1 MSSPEKVKE
10 EQAACRTAVAILNT
24 TSMDVKRAL
33 SVLYDHASGYAGEV
47 EASRRPS
54 TTPSRCSAGSLSL
67 DLSNAKNPP
76 AREGQGVFCCAQ
88 EPVGGGT
95 GGGMSYSRWRQLSVA
110 FM

>member
-47 EASRRPS
+47 EAVKE
-54 TTPSRCSAGSLSL
+54 AIDNAVKVLSG
-67 DLSNAKNPP
+67 K
-76 AREGQGVFCCAQ
+76 
-88 EPVGGGT
+88 PV
-95 GGGMSYSRWRQLSVA
+95 A
-110 FM
+110 